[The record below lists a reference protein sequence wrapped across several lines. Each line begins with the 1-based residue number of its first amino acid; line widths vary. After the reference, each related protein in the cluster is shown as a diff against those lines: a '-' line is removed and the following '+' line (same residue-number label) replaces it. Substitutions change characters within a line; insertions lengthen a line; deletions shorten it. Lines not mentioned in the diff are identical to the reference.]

1 MNRKWKTVIV
11 DDNILKAMDIRKA
24 LEWNGLQDIAIV
36 SCQEKLWDAIYAGRE
51 NGAEVGLIVTDMH
64 YPLTPGA
71 APDEEAGFKLMER
84 MEQEGIRIPVIIC
97 SSKNYRVPEALGSV
111 WYREKDDIKQAFRE
125 VLGRFPEQRH

>member
-84 MEQEGIRIPVIIC
+84 ME
-97 SSKNYRVPEALGSV
+97 
-111 WYREKDDIKQAFRE
+111 DIVNILKKVQMVFFHIEDNAYF
-125 VLGRFPEQRH
+125 GKKA